1 MSYRIEW
8 TEDALSDLHN
18 LEGMIVKRILKKL
31 AWFSRYF
38 DDITPEPLSGDM
50 SGLFK
55 LRVGDWRIIY
65 SLESNKIV
73 IHSVGHRR
81 DIYKF

>member
-1 MSYRIEW
+1 MPYKIEW
-8 TEDALSDLHN
+8 TEDALSDLRN
-18 LEGMIVKRILKKL
+18 LERTIVRRILKKL
-31 AWFSRYF
+31 EWFSKYF
-38 DDITPEPLSGDM
+38 DNITPEPLSGDM
-50 SGLFK
+50 SELFK
-55 LRVGDWRIIY
+55 LRVGDWRVIY

>member
-1 MSYRIEW
+1 MPCKIEW
-8 TEDALSDLHN
+8 TEDALSDLRN
-18 LEGMIVKRILKKL
+18 LERTIVRRILKKL
-31 AWFSRYF
+31 EWFSKYF
-38 DDITPEPLSGDM
+38 DNITPEPLSGDM

-55 LRVGDWRIIY
+55 LRVGDWRVIY
-65 SLESNKIV
+65 SLQSNKIV